1 MKNLEKYSKWVLALG
16 FLIIAI
22 AVYKTFDNF
31 YKIAEWFS
39 TLLSVLSP
47 FVTGFV
53 IAYILNIPCKKIN
66 KICNKSKF
74 LFVRKKSKVISI
86 TSVYLIALLILFV
99 IIRAVVPAI
108 YRNIVDLYYNIPRYF
123 DEAITFLDSLQAEYN
138 INIFE
143 VDKNNAMEV
152 FNKLLNKFD
161 ISEFG
166 KYAQGFVNVTSGVI
180 NAFIG
185 IIISVYMLIDKEKI
199 IVSVRRVFTILL
211 KKERS
216 EKLFQGIDRINGIF
230 SKYVF
235 CLLLDAVLMAIMATV
250 VLSVLRV
257 RYAIILGSIIGLC
270 NLIPYFG
277 AIIAAA
283 ASVIITL
290 ITGGIF
296 KAIWTAVS
304 LLVLQQID
312 GNLIGPKIMGEAL
325 DVSPLWIIFAVTVGG
340 GFFGVAGMIVSV
352 PVLVAIKMIVSD
364 FINER
369 EMEQKSE

>member
-1 MKNLEKYSKWVLALG
+1 MKNLEKYSKWIVALV
-16 FLIIAI
+16 FVIIAI

-31 YKIAEWFS
+31 YKIAQWFS
-39 TLLSVLSP
+39 MLLSVLSP
-47 FVTGFV
+47 FVTGFI

-66 KICNKSKF
+66 KVCMDSKYA
-74 LFVRKKSKVISI
+74 FVRKKSKAISI
-86 TSVYLIALLILFV
+86 SAVYLIALLILFI

-123 DEAITFLDSLQAEYN
+123 DEAMTFLDSLQAEYN

-143 VDKNNAMEV
+143 IDKNDAKEM
-152 FNKLLNKFD
+152 FNRLLNKFD
-161 ISEFG
+161 VSEFG
-166 KYAQGFVNVTSGVI
+166 KYAQGFINITSGVI

-199 IVSVRRVFTILL
+199 IVSLKRVLCIFL

-216 EKLFQGIDRINGIF
+216 EKLFEGVERVNTIF

-235 CLLLDAVLMAIMATV
+235 CLLIDAVLMAVMATV
-250 VLSVLRV
+250 VLSILRV

-277 AIIAAA
+277 AIVAAVV
-283 ASVIITL
+283 SIVITL
-290 ITGGIF
+290 ITGGVF
-296 KAIWTAVS
+296 KAIWTAVA
-304 LLVLQQID
+304 LLILQQLD
-312 GNLIGPKIMGEAL
+312 GNFIGPKIMGEAL

-352 PVLVAIKMIVSD
+352 PILVVIKMMVSE
-364 FINER
+364 FITEK
-369 EMEQKSE
+369 EMEKKGE